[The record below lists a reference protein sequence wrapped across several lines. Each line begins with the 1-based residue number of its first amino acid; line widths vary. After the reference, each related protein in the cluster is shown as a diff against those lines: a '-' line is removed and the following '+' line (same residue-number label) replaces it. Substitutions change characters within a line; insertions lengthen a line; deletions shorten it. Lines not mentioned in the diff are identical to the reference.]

1 MRVPL
6 AASVQA
12 WREFL
17 ARLARPDTP
26 PQEWRD
32 FLRLTGA
39 SPRQPSPL
47 LAAQRDR
54 VLELAGVRP
63 GARVL
68 EIGCGL
74 GLLAFRAAE
83 LAGYEGRVI
92 ACDPDEGCILWC
104 RQQAQLRDVAV
115 PRFLRADARVLP
127 FPDAAFDAVV
137 FRCVLAFVAEKSAV
151 CRELRRVL
159 RPGGCLAFYERIN
172 RENTRLTGLLPSDA
186 LPPRWRE
193 RFEQAEEAVQR
204 DPSDPMLDFDID
216 TLCALLHA
224 AGFADLCGERVER
237 TEEHRITPGV
247 VRAWLE
253 TQPAPGRPTY
263 AELLSRHLP
272 AGEVAEFKRALV
284 RHADGRRMPF
294 KVVGVYIRAVAS
306 GDGARAGTAG

>member
-1 MRVPL
+1 MGAVP
-6 AASVQA
+6 AWIIPA

-17 ARLARPDTP
+17 ARLARPDAP
-26 PQEWRD
+26 PREWRD

-54 VLELAGVRP
+54 VLELAGVTP

-83 LAGYEGRVI
+83 LAGGEGRVL
-92 ACDPDEGCILWC
+92 ACDPDEGCIVWC
-104 RQQAQLRDVAV
+104 RQQAQLREVTV
-115 PRFLRADARVLP
+115 PRFLRADPRALP
-127 FPDAAFDAVV
+127 FPDAAFDAAV
-137 FRCVLAFVAEKSAV
+137 FRCVLAFVPEKPAV
-151 CRELRRVL
+151 FHELRRVL
-159 RPGGCLAFYERIN
+159 RPGGRLAFYERIN
-172 RENTRLTGLLPSDA
+172 RENTRLTSLLPPEA
-186 LPPRWRE
+186 LPAIQRE
-193 RFEQAEEAVQR
+193 RLAQAEEAAQR
-204 DPSDPMLDFDID
+204 DPSDPMLDFDIE
-216 TLCALLHA
+216 ALRAHLRA
-224 AGFADLCGERVER
+224 AGFADVCCERVER

-263 AELLSRHLP
+263 AELLARHLP

-284 RHADGRRMPF
+284 RHADGRRVPF
-294 KVVGVYIRAVAS
+294 KVVGVYVRAVAS
-306 GDGARAGTAG
+306 GVGAPGGV

>member
-1 MRVPL
+1 MGVVS
-6 AASVQA
+6 AAALQA

-26 PQEWRD
+26 PREWRD

-54 VLELAGVRP
+54 VLELADVRP

-83 LAGYEGRVI
+83 LAGHEGRVI
-92 ACDPDEGCILWC
+92 ACDPDEGCIVWC

-115 PRFLRADARVLP
+115 PCFLRADARVLP
-127 FPDAAFDAVV
+127 FPDAAFDAAV
-137 FRCVLAFVAEKSAV
+137 FRCVLAFVPEKRAV
-151 CRELRRVL
+151 CHELRRVL
-159 RPGGCLAFYERIN
+159 RAGGRLAFYERIN
-172 RENTRLTGLLPSDA
+172 RENTRLASLLPPDA
-186 LPPRWRE
+186 LPPRLRE

-216 TLCALLHA
+216 TLGALLHA
-224 AGFADLCGERVER
+224 AGFADVCCERVER

-253 TQPAPGRPTY
+253 TQPVPGRPTY
-263 AELLSRHLP
+263 AELLGRHLS
-272 AGEVAEFKRALV
+272 ASDVAEFKRALV
-284 RHADGRRMPF
+284 RHADGRHVRF
-294 KVVGVYIRAVAS
+294 KVVGVYVRAVAA
-306 GDGARAGTAG
+306 GDSPCACTAG